1 MVFNPDY
8 DLARPLASALKATA
22 PYVGIPIPG
31 HAPLIFKRS
40 KLQNALR
47 GVKPIYIDV
56 AIDPAGERFLTV
68 EGVAS
73 ARGRTFMRM
82 RSIHRE
88 AFQNR
93 YSEPYNEM
101 QKWNPLKKA
110 AAPRTSKYDKALAK
124 LEKQLAKLGDRPQI
138 ENPCLSHSTVDA
150 SNHAQFSRWHEQ
162 KDLRRKIG
170 TLALQAYSG
179 KITAH
184 EFYVKLALL
193 TTVKRYSDFTEK
205 QREKIIGKVP
215 FGHNGFMIYVQPKNL
230 WKFLPDLSRS
240 WTGSRPRLY
249 WGSWQEWQAEQTKTW
264 GNARYQVVLDWS
276 HQRREILSQMQGIRD
291 MQPAPAI

>member
-1 MVFNPDY
+1 MVANPDY
-8 DLARPLASALKATA
+8 DIARPLASALKATA

-73 ARGRTFMRM
+73 ARCRTFMRM
-82 RSIHRE
+82 LSLHRE
-88 AFQNR
+88 AFHNR
-93 YSEPYNEM
+93 YSEPYKEM
-101 QKWNPLKKA
+101 QKWNPAKA

-138 ENPCLSHSTVDA
+138 KNPCLSQSAVDA

-170 TLALQAYSG
+170 ALASLAYSG
-179 KITAH
+179 KITAR
-184 EFYVKLALL
+184 EFYKALAPL
-193 TTVKRYSDFTEK
+193 TTVKRYSEFTEK
-205 QREKIIGKVP
+205 QRENIIGKVP
-215 FGHNGFMIYVQPKNL
+215 FRHDGFMIYVHPKNI

-240 WTGSRPRLY
+240 WMGTRPRLY
-249 WGSWQEWQAEQTKTW
+249 WGSWQEWQAEQTKEW
-264 GNARYQVVLDWS
+264 GAARYEVVLEWS
-276 HQRREILSQMQGIRD
+276 RARREILSQIQGIRD
-291 MQPAPAI
+291 MQPIASI

>member
-1 MVFNPDY
+1 MVANPDY
-8 DLARPLASALKATA
+8 DIARPLASALKATA

-73 ARGRTFMRM
+73 ARCRTFMRM

-88 AFQNR
+88 TFYNPF
-93 YSEPYNEM
+93 SEPYNEM

-110 AAPRTSKYDKALAK
+110 AAPRTSKYDKALGK

-170 TLALQAYSG
+170 ALASLAYSG
-179 KITAH
+179 KITAR
-184 EFYVKLALL
+184 EFYKALASL
-193 TTVKRYSDFTEK
+193 TTVKRLSDFTPK
-205 QREKIIGKVP
+205 QCERIIGKTEYNR
-215 FGHNGFMIYVQPKNL
+215 FTDYVNPKNI

-264 GNARYQVVLDWS
+264 GIARYQVVLDWS

-291 MQPAPAI
+291 MQPATAI

>member
-73 ARGRTFMRM
+73 ARCRTFMRM

-88 AFQNR
+88 TFYNPF
-93 YSEPYNEM
+93 SEPYNEM

-110 AAPRTSKYDKALAK
+110 AAPRTSKYDKALGK

-170 TLALQAYSG
+170 ALASLAYSG
-179 KITAH
+179 KITAR
-184 EFYVKLALL
+184 EFYKALASL
-193 TTVKRYSDFTEK
+193 TTVKRLSDFTPK
-205 QREKIIGKVP
+205 QCERIIGKTEYNR
-215 FGHNGFMIYVQPKNL
+215 FTDYVNPKNI

-264 GNARYQVVLDWS
+264 GIARYQVVLDWS

>member
-73 ARGRTFMRM
+73 ARCRTFMRM

-88 AFQNR
+88 AFHNR

-170 TLALQAYSG
+170 ALASLAYSG
-179 KITAH
+179 KITAR
-184 EFYVKLALL
+184 EFYKALASL
-193 TTVKRYSDFTEK
+193 TTVKRLSDFTPK
-205 QREKIIGKVP
+205 QCERIIGKTEYNR
-215 FGHNGFMIYVQPKNL
+215 FTDYVNPKNI

-264 GNARYQVVLDWS
+264 GIARYQVVLDWS

-291 MQPAPAI
+291 MQPATAI